1 VFGFDNWPHPVG
13 VVPSHLTLGS
23 AVYHRPVFLRAR
35 AGRSPTAPPVFVLD
49 RNRLSPYTD
58 EESQF
63 DNRYVAKL
71 PTAENLKALGV
82 RHLLYVTPSKSDLR
96 ELDDLNDEFV
106 EYARGSIDVKVLP
119 LTDFDPPQ
127 QATAAPPAQVYYGGH
142 PHTHLWFWHNYGWY
156 TPRSYSS
163 LPSRAPAAALPTPA
177 PPVNVSRGAAYRPVS
192 RPTLFSS
199 RTVGGTSGVG
209 KQKPSGF
216 GRVSV
221 RASKSTGAITRV
233 HNGRSGSFG
242 RAGGWSGS

>member
-1 VFGFDNWPHPVG
+1 M
-13 VVPSHLTLGS
+13 
-23 AVYHRPVFLRAR
+23 
-35 AGRSPTAPPVFVLD
+35 
-49 RNRLSPYTD
+49 
-58 EESQF
+58 
-63 DNRYVAKL
+63 
-71 PTAENLKALGV
+71 
-82 RHLLYVTPSKSDLR
+82 
-96 ELDDLNDEFV
+96 
-106 EYARGSIDVKVLP
+106 
-119 LTDFDPPQ
+119 
-127 QATAAPPAQVYYGGH
+127 YYGGH

-177 PPVNVSRGAAYRPVS
+177 PPVNISRGAAYRPVS